1 MLFNRV
7 LERLRAQRAS
17 LRLLRE
23 EGRARRSR
31 TPVLLVPSF
40 LGVRLADTHGRVF
53 WGDVP
58 GLLRGAPMSGPRAHS
73 RPTAGLRRRARPL
86 VA

>member
-31 TPVLLVPSF
+31 TPVLLVPSV
-40 LGVRLADTHGRVF
+40 LGVRRQSTGQSVK
-53 WGDVP
+53 
-58 GLLRGAPMSGPRAHS
+58 
-73 RPTAGLRRRARPL
+73 PL
-86 VA
+86 VVGVKQCA